1 LKNSFLRL
9 AVEFGLLYYFEAQL
23 ERGVPV
29 EPGPECWSLLDWATL
44 RHTRLVS
51 FELQPLRNSINVD
64 LIKLLLDRG
73 ADPNRAN
80 LPGGSIPSKI
90 LVERAKNEP
99 KRFDNWT
106 EVMELYILH
115 GADRKV
121 DLSNVP
127 GAEQLK
133 NYAPKEKD
141 KRKKLTWYWLRS
153 IEKRNDE
160 CRKGKNHLAL
170 YYYFLLFLV
179 CKVDPS

>member
-1 LKNSFLRL
+1 ML
-9 AVEFGLLYYFEAQL
+9 G
-23 ERGVPV
+23 
-29 EPGPECWSLLDWATL
+29 WATL

-51 FELQPLRNSINVD
+51 FELQPLRNSIKID

-80 LPGGSIPSKI
+80 LPGGSIPWKI
-90 LVERAKNEP
+90 LVEGAKNEP

-106 EVMELYILH
+106 GVMELYILH

-127 GAEQLK
+127 GAEQLR
-133 NYAPKEKD
+133 NMLQRRRTRGRNWHGIGFD
-141 KRKKLTWYWLRS
+141 QSKK
-153 IEKRNDE
+153 INDE